1 MNIHTGHAGGAKAS
15 RPQLDAVLTRLCS
28 GDTLVITRLDRLGRS
43 ALHDHSRRR
52 VTRAR
57 DRIESLEQGIDTA
70 TAEGRAMFGMLSVL
84 EELHRELIV
93 ANTRDGLAVAR
104 VRGRW
109 GGRPSK
115 LNDDQIALAQR
126 LYDAGEKTDA
136 QIAAMLIVPRTT
148 VPWYHS
154 ENQRMV

>member
-1 MNIHTGHAGGAKAS
+1 
-15 RPQLDAVLTRLCS
+15 
-28 GDTLVITRLDRLGRS
+28 
-43 ALHDHSRRR
+43 
-52 VTRAR
+52 
-57 DRIESLEQGIDTA
+57 
-70 TAEGRAMFGMLSVL
+70 MFGMLSVL

-136 QIAAMLIVPRTT
+136 QIAAMLNVPRTT

>member
-1 MNIHTGHAGGAKAS
+1 
-15 RPQLDAVLTRLCS
+15 
-28 GDTLVITRLDRLGRS
+28 
-43 ALHDHSRRR
+43 
-52 VTRAR
+52 
-57 DRIESLEQGIDTA
+57 
-70 TAEGRAMFGMLSVL
+70 MFGMLSVL

>member
-1 MNIHTGHAGGAKAS
+1 
-15 RPQLDAVLTRLCS
+15 
-28 GDTLVITRLDRLGRS
+28 
-43 ALHDHSRRR
+43 
-52 VTRAR
+52 
-57 DRIESLEQGIDTA
+57 
-70 TAEGRAMFGMLSVL
+70 MFGMLSVL

-104 VRGRW
+104 VRGRG

>member
-1 MNIHTGHAGGAKAS
+1 M
-15 RPQLDAVLTRLCS
+15 
-28 GDTLVITRLDRLGRS
+28 
-43 ALHDHSRRR
+43 
-52 VTRAR
+52 
-57 DRIESLEQGIDTA
+57 
-70 TAEGRAMFGMLSVL
+70 
-84 EELHRELIV
+84 
-93 ANTRDGLAVAR
+93 
-104 VRGRW
+104 RGRW

-136 QIAAMLIVPRTT
+136 QIAAMLNVPRTT